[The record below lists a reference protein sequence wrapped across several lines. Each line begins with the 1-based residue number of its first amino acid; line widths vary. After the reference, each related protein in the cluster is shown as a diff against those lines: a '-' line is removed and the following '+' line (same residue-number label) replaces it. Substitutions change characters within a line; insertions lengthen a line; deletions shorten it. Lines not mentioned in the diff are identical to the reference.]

1 MSKPNRLMLFRPYNL
16 IFLIVLQIFTFYF
29 LNFDSKLISL
39 YDGRLL
45 ILILSTVFIAG
56 AGYMI
61 NDHCDRITDAIN
73 KPDNQP
79 ILGWRLNR
87 FWIAYFGLNL
97 LGLIGGAMLG
107 VRWLVLFGMII
118 LMLWLYSFK
127 LKRLPLIGNLLI
139 SLFSFFSIYLVYDV
153 FQTQSKMAVIFY
165 ASLAAIFTLLR
176 EIAKDIEDMEGDAAT
191 NQITFPVVAGFLPS
205 KSFLASATVF
215 ATVVYA
221 SFQYRWVAPS
231 FEGKLFL
238 VFAGYQIICIL
249 LPMVYLIVLVVKS
262 NRPSDMKRIS
272 KLFKYVMA
280 TGMLSMAFF

>member
-45 ILILSTVFIAG
+45 ILVLCTVFIAG

-61 NDHCDRITDAIN
+61 NDHYDRITDAIN

-107 VRWLVLFGMII
+107 VRWLVLFGVII
-118 LMLWLYSFK
+118 LMLWLYSYK

-165 ASLAAIFTLLR
+165 ASLAAFFTLLR